1 MEEICDIRI
10 VGIDEKRPPI
20 VRKEPY
26 IDLYFQLSR
35 QPPKA
40 WCEEFNRLAKGMT
53 PPVKIDVRTGIF
65 IDAYVRSM
73 DDIPA
78 HFDNIKKKVNACNES
93 YIKSI
98 RQQALDDAEANASR
112 LNAGD
117 EQTRL
122 NTIVAGLEFN
132 GS

>member
-26 IDLYFQLSR
+26 IDLFFRLSR

-40 WCEEFNRLAKGMT
+40 WCQEFNMLVKGMT

-78 HFDNIKKKVNACNES
+78 HFDNIKKKVNACNER
-93 YIKSI
+93 YIENI
-98 RQQALDDAEANASR
+98 RLQELAEAKANDSR

-122 NTIVAGLEFN
+122 NLIVAGLEFD
-132 GS
+132 G

>member
-26 IDLYFQLSR
+26 IDLFFRLSR

-40 WCEEFNRLAKGMT
+40 WCEEFNRLVKGMT

-78 HFDNIKKKVNACNES
+78 HFDNIRKKVNACNES
-93 YIKSI
+93 YIESI
-98 RQQALDDAEANASR
+98 RQQALDDTEANASR

-122 NTIVAGLEFN
+122 NLIVAGLEFD
-132 GS
+132 G